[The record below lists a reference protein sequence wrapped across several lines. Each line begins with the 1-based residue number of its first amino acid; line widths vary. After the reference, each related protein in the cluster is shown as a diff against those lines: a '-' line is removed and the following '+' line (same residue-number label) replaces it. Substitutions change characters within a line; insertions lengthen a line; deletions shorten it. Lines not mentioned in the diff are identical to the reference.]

1 MRKREEKDGE
11 EGWMWRI
18 DEKENMRKMDEKDG
32 CKGYMRGDENDG
44 G

>member
-1 MRKREEKDGE
+1 M
-11 EGWMWRI
+11 
-18 DEKENMRKMDEKDG
+18 DEKEGRKGWRRLNVKDRWKGNMRKMDEKDG